1 MNNPIPLLFAP
12 SGDGI
17 NLAAPAVTAIVPDV
31 RYTGGGQTVTIQGSD
46 LKSPTG
52 VTIDGVSVT
61 VVSSTRRS
69 VTVLTEAHA
78 AGGPFV
84 VEVTTTLGSDTGEI
98 DFVVADTCTVTDCD
112 PEYAPLSGG
121 TTITLTGT
129 FVPEDLA
136 CSVGGSD
143 FATGTPAEITYVD
156 PTTATIVIP
165 SGLTGGY
172 GNRTIWVEMYGSAA
186 DLAGVLYLAPVP
198 TIASVDVT
206 TRPLTGAGTITVTGT
221 NFRTALAGGNTG
233 TLGGTA
239 ITLTYVNATTLTFTA
254 PSHTAGAKDLIVTNI
269 GGTSNTLTGAVTY
282 YAIPTVTSVSTTAKT
297 YAQAVTITVSDS
309 TSMTAGTLGGTAL
322 TSFTVVNAT
331 TITATLPGKSA
342 GTHALLLT
350 GHPGGTSTSYNVTS
364 VNTVPV
370 LTAPSPTSG
379 SALGGTALTITG
391 SGFANGNA
399 TSVTLAGV
407 ACTSFTVVDDTTITC
422 TTPAATVG
430 SRSLVVVGPA
440 GSSTAYAFDVV
451 SGTFDPTVDWTS
463 VTCWL
468 YGGAG
473 VTESGGAVS
482 AWADQSGNGNNFIQ
496 NTAGSRP
503 AYDAADAGFNNFPTI
518 ASDGADDFLVAST
531 TAANFISTTAHT
543 WVGVVRVDAV
553 SAAPGVG
560 YDEDGWLGDNGGGF
574 TQGTIS
580 QVGGTPRLGTY
591 LWDGAAKTQRQTT
604 TLSAA
609 HVVTSRHDGTTLYT
623 SVDGAAETSVACGTW
638 TGGTTYLYLFR
649 GASIYATATI
659 AEVAFSDV
667 DEGTTALADA
677 VTKLKAKYG
686 IA

>member
-1 MNNPIPLLFAP
+1 MYNLIPTLLSTTGA
-12 SGDGI
+12 GE
-17 NLAAPAVTAIVPDV
+17 NTAAPVASAVTPAT
-31 RYTGGGQTVTIQGSD
+31 RYTEGGQIVTIQGTD
-46 LKSPTG
+46 LKNPTS

-61 VVSSTRRS
+61 IVSSGRYF
-69 VTVLTEAHA
+69 VQVLTAAHA
-78 AGGPFV
+78 AGGPYD
-84 VEVTTTLGSDTGEI
+84 VEVTTSLGSDTVVGALS
-98 DFVVADTCTVTDCD
+98 FVAVTLSGTTSLT
-112 PEYAPLSGG
+112 PIYGPASGG
-121 TTITLTGT
+121 TVVTVTGT
-129 FVPEDLA
+129 NFIPEDLA
-136 CSVGGSD
+136 ITIGGVAALS
-143 FATGTPAEITYVD
+143 PTYVNA
-156 PTTATIVIP
+156 TTVTFIVP
-165 SGLTGGY
+165 VLTNSNGALDVVV
-172 GNRTIWVEMYGSAA
+172 TMYGAGNTST
-186 DLAGVLYLAPVP
+186 LAEWFTKRAVP
-198 TIASVDVT
+198 TVTSVNVT
-206 TRPLTGAGTITVTGT
+206 TRPLTGTGTITITGT
-221 NFRTALAGGNTG
+221 NFASGAYGGNTG

-350 GHPGGTSTSYNVTS
+350 GHPGGTSTSYDVTS

-422 TTPAATVG
+422 TTPIAAVG

-440 GSSTAYAFDVV
+440 GSSSAYAFDVV

-463 VTCWL
+463 ATCWL

-503 AYDAADAGFNNFPTI
+503 AYDAADAGFNNLPTM
-518 ASDGADDFLVAST
+518 SGDGADDFMIAAT
-531 TAANFISTTAHT
+531 TAENFISTTGHT
-543 WVGVVRVDAV
+543 WIAVVRVDAV
-553 SAAPGVG
+553 TAAPSVG
-560 YDEDGWLGDNGGGF
+560 YDEEGWFGDGAGGF

-591 LWDGAAKTQRQTT
+591 LWDGGAKNQRQTT

-609 HVVTSRHDGTTLYT
+609 HVITSRHNGTTLYT
-623 SVDGAAETSVACGTW
+623 SVDGAAETSVACGSWAGT
-638 TGGTTYLYLFR
+638 GTTLRLFS
-649 GASIYATATI
+649 GASLYATVTI
-659 AEVAFSDV
+659 AEVAFSNV
-667 DEGTTALADA
+667 DEGTTRLTDA

>member
-1 MNNPIPLLFAP
+1 MYNLIPTLLSAT
-12 SGDGI
+12 GAGE
-17 NLAAPAVTAIVPDV
+17 NTAAPVASAVTPAT
-31 RYTGGGQTVTIQGSD
+31 RYTEGGQLVTIQGTD
-46 LKSPTG
+46 LKNPTS

-61 VVSSTRRS
+61 IVSSGRYF
-69 VTVLTEAHA
+69 VQVLTEAHA
-78 AGGPFV
+78 AGGPYD
-84 VEVTTTLGSDTGEI
+84 VEVTTALGSDTVVGALS
-98 DFVVADTCTVTDCD
+98 FVAVTLSGTTSLT
-112 PEYAPLSGG
+112 PIYGPASGG
-121 TTITLTGT
+121 TVVTVTGT
-129 FVPEDLA
+129 NFIPEDLA
-136 CSVGGSD
+136 ITIGGVAALS
-143 FATGTPAEITYVD
+143 PTYVNA
-156 PTTATIVIP
+156 TTVTFIVP
-165 SGLTGGY
+165 VLSNSTAALDVVVT
-172 GNRTIWVEMYGSAA
+172 MYGAGNTST
-186 DLAGVLYLAPVP
+186 LAEWFTKRAVP
-198 TIASVDVT
+198 TVASVDVT
-206 TRPLTGAGTITVTGT
+206 TRPLTGAGTITITGT
-221 NFRTALAGGNTG
+221 NFASGAYGGNTG
-233 TLGGTA
+233 TLGGTPV
-239 ITLTYVNATTLTFTA
+239 TLTYVNGTTLTFTA

-342 GTHALLLT
+342 GSHDLVLT
-350 GHPGGTSTSYNVTS
+350 GHPGGNSTAFPVTS

-399 TSVTLAGV
+399 TSVTLANV

-440 GSSTAYAFDVV
+440 GSSSAYAFDVV

-463 VTCWL
+463 ATCWL

-496 NTAGSRP
+496 NTAGFRP
-503 AYDAADAGFNNFPTI
+503 AYDATDAGFNNLPTM
-518 ASDGADDFLVAST
+518 SGDGADDFMI
-531 TAANFISTTAHT
+531 AATMAENFISATGHT
-543 WVGVVRVDAV
+543 WIAVVRVDAV
-553 SAAPGVG
+553 TAAPSVG
-560 YDEDGWLGDNGGGF
+560 YDEEGWFGDGSGGF

-591 LWDGAAKTQRQTT
+591 IWDGGAKNQRQTT

-609 HVVTSRHDGTTLYT
+609 HVITSRHNGTTLYT
-623 SVDGAAETSVACGTW
+623 SVDGAAETSVACGSWAGT
-638 TGGTTYLYLFR
+638 GTTLRLFS
-649 GASIYATATI
+649 GASLYATVTI